1 MSGRSHFAAP
11 MLLGI
16 SVAMIA
22 YASLYPFRLSPEVR
36 SVAEAL
42 STLGWARASR
52 ADMFNNV
59 LLYLPFGFC
68 MSLIVEPRYGRL
80 RGILAALVGGALL
93 SLSMELAQASIAP
106 RVPSLTDLSLNIA
119 GALAGGI
126 AGSAWQALGGR
137 MTPKF
142 APKDRSGAVALAIL
156 VLWFVARLWPLIPDP
171 SLRQLKQAARPL
183 FTPRLD
189 LTELSGFFVGWLVV
203 AQAVFHLA
211 RQQRAVDGFLLV
223 IAAVLVGRTVIA
235 GNTLI
240 VAELAALAL
249 LLPALVMLSQLED
262 RARSTL
268 IAATLGLWLAWL
280 ALRGLDSGA
289 GPEIDLE
296 RLSLWLR
303 QGAPPAPQLAAK
315 AFAYTSLAWLLA
327 VAGLRPRVA
336 ASLMIVFVTLLC
348 LLQAGVATP
357 SYGWLDFVLA
367 VIGALLVARWM
378 PAPTRRTSTRT
389 A

>member
-1 MSGRSHFAAP
+1 
-11 MLLGI
+11 
-16 SVAMIA
+16 
-22 YASLYPFRLSPEVR
+22 
-36 SVAEAL
+36 
-42 STLGWARASR
+42 
-52 ADMFNNV
+52 MFNNV

-68 MSLIVEPRYGRL
+68 MSLIVEPRFGRL
-80 RGILAALVGGALL
+80 RGILAALVGGTLL

-211 RQQRAVDGFLLV
+211 RQRRAVDGFLLV

-289 GPEIDLE
+289 GPEMDLE

-303 QGAPPAPQLAAK
+303 QEAPPAPQLAAK

-348 LLQAGVATP
+348 LLQAGVTTP

-378 PAPTRRTSTRT
+378 PAPTRRSSTRT